1 MRILIV
7 DDEKLAR
14 ASACASCSNEIG
26 GHAVV
31 GEGMNGNE
39 AVEKAAELNPD
50 VVLMDIR
57 MPGMDGLEAAM
68 HLMGMD
74 NRRA

>member
-14 ASACASCSNEIG
+14 ERLRELLNEIG

-39 AVEKAAELNPD
+39 AVEKC
-50 VVLMDIR
+50 
-57 MPGMDGLEAAM
+57 
-68 HLMGMD
+68 
-74 NRRA
+74 RRAQSRTWC